1 MARKVNGGIILMG
14 KTPEELVESIVKA
27 IDDKRAQ
34 DIVVLDMKGISIMS
48 DYNIITHASNSR
60 LINAIADAVVETGRE
75 NGYEVDSIEGKQAGN
90 WLLVDLGSVIV
101 HIFTPEERNHYQLE
115 GLWSEAKNVNV
126 TEWLVAEQ

>member
-1 MARKVNGGIILMG
+1 MG

>member
-1 MARKVNGGIILMG
+1 MARKVIGGIILMG

-101 HIFTPEERNHYQLE
+101 HIFSPEERNHYQLE

>member
-1 MARKVNGGIILMG
+1 MG

-115 GLWSEAKNVNV
+115 GLWSEANNVNV

>member
-1 MARKVNGGIILMG
+1 MG
-14 KTPEELVESIVKA
+14 KTSEELVESIVKA

-60 LINAIADAVVETGRE
+60 LINAIADAVVEAGRE
-75 NGYEVDSIEGKQAGN
+75 NGYEVNSIEGKQAGN

-101 HIFTPEERNHYQLE
+101 HIFSPEERNHYQLE
-115 GLWSEAKNVNV
+115 GLWSEAKNIDI
-126 TEWLVAEQ
+126 TKWLVAEQ